1 MPRPMRRPSTP
12 TLPEIAPPENA
23 AGEIVFD
30 TATVA
35 RTLDRLIAGRLQ
47 DLETLRAI
55 AIKLNADGGNE
66 AMHRQLLALARSAR
80 EAVEGLQQSRAILV
94 GRHKQASG
102 GQVVAAV
109 DSGTGVANSAAF
121 ATHLAGVL
129 KQLKP
134 ANTLSLMVIEIGA
147 LQLLAN
153 EAGPVVAGRVIRRFA
168 AILRRTVKRSD
179 YIARIAPDQFAV
191 IFENILPENTVSIAL
206 RIHEAI
212 EKKMLP
218 SGESITGIL
227 SVNMGI
233 AGTTGQA
240 IVSQGA
246 TDHGT
251 SAEDLL
257 QMARNAVIQARREG
271 RPAIFVA

>member
-12 TLPEIAPPENA
+12 TVPDITTPANA
-23 AGEIVFD
+23 GGEIVFD

-35 RTLDRLIAGRLQ
+35 RTLDRLISGRLQ
-47 DLETLRAI
+47 DLKTLQAI
-55 AIKLNADGGNE
+55 AIELNAGGGNE

-80 EAVEGLQQSRAILV
+80 DAVEGLQQSRDILV

-109 DSGTGVANSAAF
+109 DASSGVANSAAF
-121 ATHLAGVL
+121 ATRLSGVL
-129 KQLKP
+129 KRLKP

-153 EAGPVVAGRVIRRFA
+153 EVGPVVANRVIRRFA
-168 AILRRTVKRSD
+168 AILRRTIKRSD

-191 IFENILPENTVSIAL
+191 IFENILPENAVSIAL
-206 RIHEAI
+206 RVHEAI
-212 EKKMLP
+212 EKKMSP
-218 SGESITGIL
+218 SSESIAGIL

-233 AGTTGQA
+233 SGATGQA
-240 IVSQGA
+240 TVSPDTAAQDA
-246 TDHGT
+246 